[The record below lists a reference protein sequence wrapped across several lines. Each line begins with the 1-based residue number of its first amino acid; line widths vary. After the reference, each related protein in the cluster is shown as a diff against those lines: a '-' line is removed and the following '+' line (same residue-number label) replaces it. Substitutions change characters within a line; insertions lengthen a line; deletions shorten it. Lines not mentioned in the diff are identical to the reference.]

1 MNSEFQRLPRRDK
14 KDFFSDQC
22 KEIEKNNI
30 MENTRDLF
38 KIRDTK
44 EILHAKISTKKGQK
58 WYGLNTAEDI
68 KKK

>member
-1 MNSEFQRLPRRDK
+1 
-14 KDFFSDQC
+14 
-22 KEIEKNNI
+22 

-38 KIRDTK
+38 K

>member
-1 MNSEFQRLPRRDK
+1 
-14 KDFFSDQC
+14 
-22 KEIEKNNI
+22 